1 MKTRN
6 KTISLIVLTSLLV
19 SPLIASADMESNNSV
34 MQTSVNMNQDQMM
47 SWALSPEQK
56 TEFEAQKEKMGLIMK
71 SLESDLKYI
80 RENLT
85 KENSEELKKK
95 IEELKNSYIEKIA
108 AVLDNKEEAE
118 KIIEHRFQIF
128 IKTQIENKERL
139 KDMKEKIEK
148 MKDKA
153 KEFKE
158 KALDKAKEMKA
169 KMEEHKES
177 KLVDKYKA
185 KFIKQLKNKLD
196 NIPSDKLEA
205 IVTKIEAKR
214 QIIADNTK
222 LKAAIKEKYLAQ
234 LDALL
239 EILKEKLNP
248 SEEELDINQIIND
261 ATGTG
266 WTIDNS
272 WSTVTQ

>member
-1 MKTRN
+1 
-6 KTISLIVLTSLLV
+6 
-19 SPLIASADMESNNSV
+19 
-34 MQTSVNMNQDQMM
+34 
-47 SWALSPEQK
+47 
-56 TEFEAQKEKMGLIMK
+56 MK

-108 AVLDNKEEAE
+108 TVQDNKEEAK

-128 IKTQIENKERL
+128 IKTQIENKDRL

-148 MKDKA
+148 MKD
-153 KEFKE
+153 

-169 KMEEHKES
+169 KMEEHKEN
-177 KLVDKYKA
+177 KLVEKYKA
-185 KFIKQLKNKLD
+185 KFVKQLQNKLD
-196 NIPSDKLEA
+196 NIPTEKLQG
-205 IVTKIEAKR
+205 IITKVEAKR
-214 QIIADNTK
+214 KIIADSTK
-222 LKAAIKEKYLAQ
+222 LKAVTKEKYLAQ

-248 SEEELDINQIIND
+248 SEEELDINQIID
-261 ATGTG
+261 EATGTG
-266 WTIDNS
+266 
-272 WSTVTQ
+272 